1 MKKNIRRAV
10 IEVSFII
17 FLFYCNLLMGEF
29 ERSGMELGGKNIFR
43 RMTDTLFCAR
53 VANQPSRIAVY
64 VQNSNRDW
72 KAIIRGL
79 LSPPK
84 PTPSKPVERWCT

>member
-1 MKKNIRRAV
+1 
-10 IEVSFII
+10 
-17 FLFYCNLLMGEF
+17 
-29 ERSGMELGGKNIFR
+29 
-43 RMTDTLFCAR
+43 MTDTLFCAR

-84 PTPSKPVERWCT
+84 PTPSKPVGGEVVYVSAPNPLCVEEFPGIPACTMLGSAKFG